1 MGLEKLAFAE
11 SQVGQ
16 MQVELKE
23 LQPQLVVAAEE
34 NEKMMKV
41 SGKLAK
47 IFWFKKDFFGDFEKH
62 GQINL
67 QAPFNLLR
75 EGMQIVIFGDSRLV
89 TFYRPCVSLKCLLL
103 ILGQTH
109 WYSLGIL
116 S

>member
-1 MGLEKLAFAE
+1 MVGLEKLAFAE

-47 IFWFKKDFFGDFEKH
+47 IFWFKR
-62 GQINL
+62 ISL
-67 QAPFNLLR
+67 VILR
-75 EGMQIVIFGDSRLV
+75 NVAKQ
-89 TFYRPCVSLKCLLL
+89 TFRHHNTNHLRD
-103 ILGQTH
+103 
-109 WYSLGIL
+109 
-116 S
+116 